1 MVMQMYRRMVLV
13 ALSVTLFPL
22 LALAAAGPKNVDG
35 QGVAIHGHDPVAYF
49 NQGKPVVGR
58 PEYHTTVG
66 IATYWFANAQNQQ
79 QFKSDPSKYEPQYG
93 GYCAYG
99 VAQGLKPD
107 VDPTAFTIVD
117 GKLYLNL
124 SPFVLKRW
132 QDDIPGNI
140 TSANENWPGLKN
152 K

>member
-1 MVMQMYRRMVLV
+1 MMQKIRWRTILIAVSI
-13 ALSVTLFPL
+13 ALLPA
-22 LALAAAGPKNVDG
+22 LALTAGPKNIDAKG
-35 QGVAIHGHDPVAYF
+35 IAIHGHDPVAYF
-49 NQGKPVVGR
+49 NQGKPTTGQS
-58 PEYHTTVG
+58 EYSATVG
-66 IATYWFANAQNQQ
+66 TATYWFANQANQEL
-79 QFKSDPSKYEPQYG
+79 FKSNPEKYEPQYG

-99 VAQGLKPD
+99 VTQGLKPD
-107 VDPTAFTIVD
+107 IDPTAFKIVD

-140 TSANENWPGLKN
+140 STANENWPALKN